1 MTRLILLR
9 VEVEDQHF
17 VKQEIQVDLEVEELM
32 HLQDEQYLEEQVMNP
47 QLLLLKVIQVVQ
59 LFQELRDHVHK
70 LVVVEQ
76 VVLVL
81 IQLHLMQQVILVDL
95 VVLV

>member
-1 MTRLILLR
+1 M
-9 VEVEDQHF
+9 
-17 VKQEIQVDLEVEELM
+17 KQEIQVDLEVEELM
-32 HLQDEQYLEEQVMNP
+32 EVQEEQYLEEQVMNP

-59 LFQELRDHVHK
+59 VFQELRDHAHK